1 MVYALPV
8 QAFFDNKMGFFEGAA
23 ARVRDGRD
31 LLAFADEYAQL
42 SKYPF
47 VARSHILLQQEFEQ
61 LFASLKAKKK
71 NRRDLWL
78 YCYYCALMLETYHT
92 HYGQKAKAQEYR
104 AIADKIKASYKGERP
119 PKREK
124 SEDAFFTRVGKAIS
138 QDLVEMAKTPTQV
151 SKLRDKV
158 GFYNI
163 VRIYWVFCRLTF
175 TNSLRLLRDV
185 KILEL
190 LENAIGKNIDV
201 DAVVETLEA
210 PNSIFRAF
218 SVGFF
223 LARLIL
229 NGLVAAKHMAGSSK
243 EERTL
248 PFKERFVL
256 EMYKRHPVFLNDVVW
271 AVVNGVTNYAQVFHI
286 SAAAAGWI
294 TAGFM
299 VFDFALILWRRH
311 LAEQEY
317 LAKKAQYTAEL
328 AHCEHHR
335 DMERYALVVEQLK
348 NLEIHWQAKNSTF
361 LFNATAALMLGAGFS
376 ASMLFTSPVLIVLSY
391 AVCMVAV
398 AMYLS
403 DGAYN
408 NYKEKSLRLQQMQV
422 EQQLEQA
429 HEKNIVGED
438 LARVLKEY
446 QAARNEF
453 IFTMIKN
460 TVMPTLILATFA
472 VCWQAALVL
481 IAVYAAYELWN
492 AYCKKKGTP
501 QEPDV
506 FEMVPARNENSVV
519 LIERDENPEVDD
531 PYCDNDLKGFY
542 AI

>member
-1 MVYALPV
+1 MVYAL
-8 QAFFDNKMGFFEGAA
+8 QYDAFYQHKNRFFDKAA
-23 ARVRDGRD
+23 DKGRRGKD
-31 LLAFADEYAQL
+31 LLTFAEKYAKK
-42 SKYPF
+42 SDYPF
-47 VARSHILLQQEFEQ
+47 IARNHLLLQQEFEQ

-71 NRRDLWL
+71 NRRDFWL
-78 YCYYCALMLETYHT
+78 YCYSCALMLETYHR

-104 AIADKIKASYKGERP
+104 AIADKIKASLKGERVV
-119 PKREK
+119 RENK
-124 SEDAFFTRVGKAIS
+124 KDDAFLTRVGKAVS
-138 QDLVEMAKTPTQV
+138 NDVVELFKTPTQL

-163 VRIYWVFCRLTF
+163 IRIYWVFCRLTF

-201 DAVVETLEA
+201 DVVVDTLEA
-210 PNSIFRAF
+210 PNSIFRGL

-223 LARLIL
+223 LARLFL
-229 NGLVAAKHMAGSSK
+229 NSLVTIKHMAGSSSK
-243 EERTL
+243 ERSL
-248 PFKERFVL
+248 PLKERFYL
-256 EMYKRHPVFLNDVVW
+256 EIYKRHPVFLNDIVW

-299 VFDFALILWRRH
+299 LFDFALILWRRH
-311 LAEQEY
+311 LAEEEY
-317 LAKKAQYTAEL
+317 NTKKAQYTAEQQ
-328 AHCEHHR
+328 HCLHME
-335 DMERYALVVEQLK
+335 DLERYDLLTRQLK
-348 NLEIHWQAKNSTF
+348 NLEISWQAKNSTF
-361 LFNATAALMLGAGFS
+361 LFNAAAALMLGAGFS
-376 ASMLFTSPVLIVLSY
+376 ASMLFASPALIVVSY

-408 NYKEKSLRLQQMQV
+408 NYKEKSLRLQQ
-422 EQQLEQA
+422 A
-429 HEKNIVGED
+429 HIENVPADD
-438 LARVLKEY
+438 LKRVLEEY

-472 VCWQAALVL
+472 VCWQAAVVL

-492 AYCKKKGTP
+492 AYCRKKNAS
-501 QEPDV
+501 QEPET
-506 FEMVPARNENSVV
+506 FAMTPMVGENQPVA
-519 LIERDENPEVDD
+519 IEGSNPVDENQLQDAD
-531 PYCDNDLKGFY
+531 TDNLSAFY

>member
-1 MVYALPV
+1 MVYAL
-8 QAFFDNKMGFFEGAA
+8 QYGAFYENKNKFFDKVAA
-23 ARVRDGRD
+23 KVKKGKD
-31 LLAFADEYAQL
+31 LLDFAERYAQK
-42 SKYPF
+42 SDYPF
-47 VARSHILLQQEFEQ
+47 IARNHFLLQQEFEQ

-92 HYGQKAKAQEYR
+92 HYGPEAKAQEYR

-119 PKREK
+119 AKREK
-124 SEDAFFTRVGKAIS
+124 NEDAFLTRVGKAIS
-138 QDLVEMAKTPTQV
+138 RDLVEMAKTPTQV
-151 SKLRDKV
+151 SKLRDKI

-163 VRIYWVFCRLTF
+163 IRIHWVFCRLTF

-201 DAVVETLEA
+201 DAVVENLEA

-229 NGLVAAKHMAGSSK
+229 NGLVATKHMAGSSK
-243 EERTL
+243 VERTL
-248 PFKERFVL
+248 PFKERFLL

-271 AVVNGVTNYAQVFHI
+271 AVVNGVTNYAEVFHI

-311 LAEQEY
+311 LAEEEY
-317 LAKKAQYTAEL
+317 NTKKAQYRAEQE
-328 AHCEHHR
+328 HCLYIK
-335 DMERYALVVEQLK
+335 DLERYDLLTRQLQ
-348 NLEIHWQAKNSTF
+348 NLEINWQAKNSTF

-376 ASMLFTSPVLIVLSY
+376 ASMLFASPVLIALSY

-408 NYKEKSLRLQQMQV
+408 KYKEKSLRLQQAHIENVAGENLNQV
-422 EQQLEQA
+422 LE
-429 HEKNIVGED
+429 
-438 LARVLKEY
+438 EY
-446 QAARNEF
+446 QAARNQF
-453 IFTMIKN
+453 ALTLFKN
-460 TVMPTLILATFA
+460 AVIPTVILATFA

-481 IAVYAAYELWN
+481 IAVYAIYELCN
-492 AYCKKKGTP
+492 AYRNKKDSS
-501 QEPDV
+501 QEPEV
-506 FEMVPARNENSVV
+506 FEMTPIN
-519 LIERDENPEVDD
+519 DENPEVVIAMDEKEVDD
-531 PYCDNDLKGFY
+531 RDPVYNL
-542 AI
+542 